1 MFWYGFTV
9 GCLAVIIAEISGM
22 IVYAIKRGKKK

>member
-9 GCLAVIIAEISGM
+9 GCFAVIVAEVVGI
-22 IVYAIKRGKKK
+22 IVYAIKNGGM

>member
-9 GCLAVIIAEISGM
+9 GCFAVIIAEISGM
-22 IVYAIKRGKKK
+22 IVYAIKRGA